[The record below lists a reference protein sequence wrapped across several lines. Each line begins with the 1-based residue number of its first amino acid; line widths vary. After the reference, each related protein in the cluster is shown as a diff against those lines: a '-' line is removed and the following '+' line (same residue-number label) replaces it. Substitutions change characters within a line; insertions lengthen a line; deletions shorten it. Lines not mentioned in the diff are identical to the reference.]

1 MLLADITTSMTILR
15 TSHSMLAWSCLAR
28 QWRQPVR
35 SARVSQRTIFSVTGQ
50 VEPHLQADTM
60 HQVEHHWKPRLLAS
74 LPQPGPEAAKY
85 YVLSMFPYPSGKLHM
100 GHVRV
105 YSISDTFAHYY
116 RMQGYRVIHPMGW
129 DAFGLPAGDP
139 C

>member
-1 MLLADITTSMTILR
+1 MKLLTALR
-15 TSHSMLAWSCLAR
+15 WANSSRYR
-28 QWRQPVR
+28 QSV
-35 SARVSQRTIFSVTGQ
+35 RTIFSETGV

-60 HQVEHHWKPRLLAS
+60 HRVEQHWKPRLLAS
-74 LPQPGPEAAKY
+74 LPQPGSEAPKY

-129 DAFGLPAGDP
+129 DAFGLPAGDR
-139 C
+139 CDKISLRTKCGV

>member
-1 MLLADITTSMTILR
+1 MTILQ
-15 TSHSMLAWSCLAR
+15 TGPSMMAWSQLTR
-28 QWRQPVR
+28 WRQSVR
-35 SARVSQRTIFSVTGQ
+35 SVCQRTIFSLTGE

-60 HQVEHHWKPRLLAS
+60 HRVEQFWKPRLLAS
-74 LPQPGPEAAKY
+74 LPQPGPEAPKY